1 MSVIVRRETYSHSL
15 VAVYP
20 GTFASHP
27 AIQIT
32 PHPRQTTSS
41 IEIPGYKGLLSFVV
55 ETEPQ
60 VGASL
65 RNPLN
70 AGLFKLGMYGAGGSH
85 KKGAYLFASLEDI
98 EALGHYLLDVLYRVS
113 GRKTNRAN
121 SAGLV
126 RATTTAPVCALAPG
140 LFQCNPISSLIPT
153 STLPAQG
160 DVPPFAPAQ
169 VTVPSYSCAFGLP
182 TRRGVSGGY
191 FEPDGS
197 SEPALR
203 GYLRGG
209 GTAAPVYVL
218 QMSSANLQ
226 DKRAHLM
233 GEIPLPFQDLE
244 DLAHA
249 LLDAVT
255 EYSGH
260 STDRP

>member
-1 MSVIVRRETYSHSL
+1 M
-15 VAVYP
+15 
-20 GTFASHP
+20 
-27 AIQIT
+27 
-32 PHPRQTTSS
+32 
-41 IEIPGYKGLLSFVV
+41 
-55 ETEPQ
+55 
-60 VGASL
+60 
-65 RNPLN
+65 
-70 AGLFKLGMYGAGGSH
+70 
-85 KKGAYLFASLEDI
+85 
-98 EALGHYLLDVLYRVS
+98 
-113 GRKTNRAN
+113 
-121 SAGLV
+121 
-126 RATTTAPVCALAPG
+126 
-140 LFQCNPISSLIPT
+140 
-153 STLPAQG
+153 PAQG

-209 GTAAPVYVL
+209 GVPAPVYVF

-233 GEIPLPFQDLE
+233 GEIPLPLQDLE
-244 DLAHA
+244 DFAHA

-255 EYSGH
+255 EFSGR